1 MQSIQEALRASLN
14 NWNRILGKM
23 IIDKQEP
30 KIILVLGLRELLLP
44 PAATPRC
51 QVGGGA
57 SKFDARLCSIRSRRR
72 ASALPAS
79 KLGRSCAV
87 PRCASACRA
96 DRSGVR
102 CRAISATARESSPL
116 IHAFSCAGAAS
127 GAHSLHPSYP
137 KPSRRKTAR
146 DLDRRMH
153 AWRGSRHAAAR
164 RHGKCKAQ
172 AADMSATQKLDVSWR
187 QGVFGDAPKSEAVS
201 FLSG

>member
-30 KIILVLGLRELLLP
+30 KIILALGLRELPLP
-44 PAATPRC
+44 R
-51 QVGGGA
+51 GA

-137 KPSRRKTAR
+137 KPPSSELSQAKPPQDCQGLGPPDAC
-146 DLDRRMH
+146 
-153 AWRGSRHAAAR
+153 AAR